1 MASVLVMIDK
11 IKTLVVEDK
20 LELAEM
26 IAAYIGQNPYYEVVG
41 IASTL
46 ADAKFLQNTMQPH
59 LIILDNY
66 LPDGSGIEWLR
77 RLRTGSAPDVDVI
90 LLTAT
95 SDAQTVTS
103 GIRLSAFDYLI
114 KPLALISFNDVLNRF
129 RDYYRTIH
137 GKTELK
143 QSEVNRAYGVR
154 RDSKVVDELP
164 KNIDQLTLQR
174 VIEAFG
180 SEAQHTSD
188 SVSGLVGVSKTTA
201 RRYLEYAVN
210 LGFLEASVSYGSVG
224 RPTRIY
230 KKVG

>member
-1 MASVLVMIDK
+1 MIDK

-46 ADAKFLQNTMQPH
+46 ADARFMQNTMQPH

-103 GIRLSAFDYLI
+103 GIRLGAFDYLI
-114 KPLALISFNDVLNRF
+114 KPLALTSFNDVLNRF
-129 RDYYRTIH
+129 RDYCRTIH
-137 GKTELK
+137 GKAEFK

-154 RDSKVVDELP
+154 RDSQVIDELP
-164 KNIDQLTLQR
+164 KNIDQITLQR
-174 VIEAFG
+174 IIEVFSDAT
-180 SEAQHTSD
+180 EQTSD

-201 RRYLEYAVN
+201 RRYLEYAVSM
-210 LGFLEASVSYGSVG
+210 GFLEASVSHGSVG
-224 RPTRIY
+224 RPTRTY